1 MFTKAPALLVAPL
14 AALLVLLA
22 PGYQGAAAPRSL
34 NDAIPAATETAA
46 AGWIAEYDSAAPAT
60 ATQAVLLGSSAS
72 STVQVAASAQTKAEI
87 EDAIFTKLNEE
98 RVAAGL
104 PTLVRSKALDAIAR
118 DWAVAQANAGKL
130 SHNPNYA
137 KLFPQGW
144 RIAGE
149 NVAWVSGGAEN
160 EVAGRMNTGWMNSP
174 GHKLNM
180 LDKDF
185 NRVGI
190 GVAYVAGRGY
200 YATQNFGAY

>member
-22 PGYQGAAAPRSL
+22 PGYQGATAPRSL
-34 NDAIPAATETAA
+34 NEAAASATETAA
-46 AGWIAEYDSAAPAT
+46 TDWIAEYDSSASAT
-60 ATQAVLLGSSAS
+60 VTPAVLSGSTAS
-72 STVQVAASAQTKAEI
+72 IVQVAASAQTKTEI
-87 EDAIFTKLNEE
+87 EDAIFTKLNDE
-98 RVAAGL
+98 RVAVGL
-104 PTLVRSKALDAIAR
+104 PKLVRSEALDTIAR

-137 KLFPQGW
+137 TLFPKGW

-185 NRVGI
+185 NQVGI
-190 GVAYVAGRGY
+190 GVAYVPGRGY